1 MSQSP
6 SVHPLDSDDDE
17 SASKSQSTQPR
28 TFKQTLLLIIGITG
42 ALSFTITLVGA
53 ALISNAENPSGEKL
67 GTLLRTLGGV
77 GLITS
82 CISLVAVTRGA
93 QIPRFVGKRPDSK
106 PRRQSDWFLLLKWN
120 ILAFF
125 LSIPLLLLAYL
136 TLGTNRTYWLQT
148 VLWPFEAAL
157 IVTLAVV
164 SQREYRAYW
173 IGFAIMIA
181 FFVMGYDMNAYL
193 MSFLDGTGNSSFYTT
208 NGVSNYQNPFLR
220 TITPQR
226 TTIPMPRGAAGGNG
240 SVDKLAFYHIS
251 RLAWAMLSGL
261 LCSGIVSFILPPP
274 KATSDKPSEDP
285 SKSEGELLSTNREM
299 L

>member
-17 SASKSQSTQPR
+17 SVSKSQSTHPR

-42 ALSFTITLVGA
+42 ALSFTITLCGA
-53 ALISNAENPSGEKL
+53 ALIGNAENSAGEKI
-67 GTLLRTLGGV
+67 GTLLRILGGV

-82 CISLVAVTRGA
+82 LISLVAVTRGA
-93 QIPRFVGKRPDSK
+93 QIPRFVGKRPDSN

-125 LSIPLLLLAYL
+125 LSIPLLLLVYL
-136 TLGTNRTYWLQT
+136 TLGTNRTFWLQT

-157 IVTLAVV
+157 IVTLSVV

-181 FFVMGYDMNAYL
+181 FFVIGYDMNAYL
-193 MSFLDGTGNSSFYTT
+193 MSFLDGTGNSSFFTT

-220 TITPQR
+220 TINPQR
-226 TTIPMPRGAAGGNG
+226 TTIRGGNG
-240 SVDKLAFYHIS
+240 SIDKLAFYHIS

-261 LCSGIVSFILPPP
+261 LCSGIVSFILPNS
-274 KATSDKPSEDP
+274 KATSGKPNEDP
-285 SKSEGELLSTNREM
+285 SKSEGQLLSTNREM

>member
-1 MSQSP
+1 MNQSP

-28 TFKQTLLLIIGITG
+28 SFKQTLLLIIGIAG
-42 ALSFTITLVGA
+42 ALSFTITLCGA
-53 ALISNAENPSGEKL
+53 VLISNAENSSGEAL
-67 GTLLRTLGGV
+67 GTFLRILGGV
-77 GLITS
+77 GLISS

-93 QIPRFVGKRPDSK
+93 QIHRFVGKRPKSK
-106 PRRQSDWFLLLKWN
+106 PRGQSDWMLLLKWN

-136 TLGTNRTYWLQT
+136 ILGTNRTFWLQT

-208 NGVSNYQNPFLR
+208 NGVSNYQNPFRTFNPNR
-220 TITPQR
+220 TITP
-226 TTIPMPRGAAGGNG
+226 MPRGVAGGNG

-261 LCSGIVSFILPPP
+261 LCSSIVSFILPPS
-274 KATSDKPSEDP
+274 KATNEKPGEDP
-285 SKSEGELLSTNREM
+285 SKSEGQLLSTNQEM